1 MKLSHVITTIAN
13 RAVLGLLLITVG
25 VPTQGW
31 SLGLAAR
38 FGEVVVENA
47 EIGKTYNL
55 RETLKL
61 PFGIE
66 NRSQGEVEVVVEFE
80 APIPTAIKSG
90 YEAIP
95 DPTWL
100 KALPATLRIGP
111 KSQGFFDLLLTIPDD
126 EKLNRRHFHAIV
138 KARTL
143 NTGLIGVAIENS
155 LRFSVGPGPEALKD
169 EKRQKAMSRLD
180 FDVSPKTIYVT
191 DVPVGTRF
199 DVKQNQNKVI
209 RIANYAAD
217 PLSVQLTSEEWN
229 VKMYKPEGYE
239 SIPDPKWIKF
249 KTTEQKIESEQ
260 IGVFQFVV
268 EIPNKPEYRGKNYAA
283 LIRTGLTTGYWL
295 DAPVTVFI
303 STKE

>member
-1 MKLSHVITTIAN
+1 MKHEYTHTIAS
-13 RAVLGLLLITVG
+13 RVFSSLLVLSIAF
-25 VPTQGW
+25 PTQGW
-31 SLGLAAR
+31 ALGLAAR

-47 EIGKTYNL
+47 QIGKTYNL
-55 RETLKL
+55 RETLKI
-61 PFGIE
+61 PVGIE
-66 NRSQGEVEVVVEFE
+66 NRSTGEVEVVVEFE
-80 APIPTAIKSG
+80 PPVPTAVRKG

-100 KALPATLRIGP
+100 KALPENLRIGP

-126 EKLNRRHFHAIV
+126 EKLNGRHFHAVV
-138 KARTL
+138 KARTI
-143 NTGLIGVAIENS
+143 NTGLMGVAIENS
-155 LRFSVGPGPEALKD
+155 LRFSVGPGPDALKE

-191 DVPVGTRF
+191 DVPVGTKF

-209 RIANYAAD
+209 RIANYAVD

-229 VKMYKPEGYE
+229 MKIYKPEGYE
-239 SIPDPKWIKF
+239 PIPDPKWIKF
-249 KTTEQKIESEQ
+249 KVTEQKIESEQ
-260 IGVFQFVV
+260 IGTFPFVI
-268 EIPNKPEYRGKNYAA
+268 EIPNKPEYRGKSYAA
-283 LIRTGLTTGYWL
+283 LIRTGLTTGFWL